1 MAITASQV
9 NELRQK
15 TGLGMMECK
24 KALEE
29 SAGDVQ
35 KAVDLLRTKGLAK
48 MDGRTERVSAEG
60 RIALAV
66 APDRSKAA
74 MVEINSETDFVAKNE
89 KFLAVVQNITNE
101 ALSQPAGEV
110 NKTDTMQAGIDDQ
123 RLTTK
128 ENVQFGRGVVV
139 GGAGSIV
146 GGYVHFT
153 GKIGVLIELTGP
165 SDAITNE
172 LIADLA
178 MHVTAI
184 SPSPI
189 GVRES
194 DIPAEV
200 IEKERVIA
208 KAQAIEQGKPEAIAE
223 KMVEGKV
230 RKFFEEVCLNHQP
243 FIKDDKKK
251 VREVLPKG
259 VEIKSFVRYQ
269 IGVK

>member
-1 MAITASQV
+1 MAITAAQV

-48 MDGRTERVSAEG
+48 MDSRAERVSAEG

-66 APDRSKAA
+66 SHDRTKAA

-89 KFLAVVQNITNE
+89 KFLAVVQSIAQE
-101 ALSQPAGEV
+101 ALTQPAGPV
-110 NKTDTMQAGIDDQ
+110 TKSDSMQAGIDDQ

-128 ENVQFGRGVVV
+128 ENVQFGRGEVV
-139 GGAGSIV
+139 GGPGSTV

-165 SDAITNE
+165 ADTITNE
-172 LIADLA
+172 LIADL
-178 MHVTAI
+178 T
-184 SPSPI
+184 
-189 GVRES
+189 
-194 DIPAEV
+194 
-200 IEKERVIA
+200 
-208 KAQAIEQGKPEAIAE
+208 
-223 KMVEGKV
+223 
-230 RKFFEEVCLNHQP
+230 EE
-243 FIKDDKKK
+243 
-251 VREVLPKG
+251 
-259 VEIKSFVRYQ
+259 
-269 IGVK
+269 